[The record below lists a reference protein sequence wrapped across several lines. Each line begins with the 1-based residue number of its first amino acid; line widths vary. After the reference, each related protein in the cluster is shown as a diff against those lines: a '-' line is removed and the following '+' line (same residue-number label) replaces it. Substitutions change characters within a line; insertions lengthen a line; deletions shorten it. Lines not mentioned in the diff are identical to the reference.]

1 MFEFKVLTGAIFF
14 IIIVALVIYALK
26 SSRKKEEKTPDL
38 YELSES
44 SKHANSNF
52 ENFEVNTKEID
63 NDLSLENENKSK
75 EIGKKEE
82 SDKIDFDKEED
93 KLIASI
99 AKEVEMDEEEIDLLR
114 DLKGQ
119 EFDIHELK
127 RELGEILQKLKDINL
142 HQKS

>member
-26 SSRKKEEKTPDL
+26 SRKKEEKTPDL